1 MSFDVALIIDSIP
14 EILTGIG
21 LTFQLLFLSL
31 ALGTA
36 LAIVLLLLRIS
47 GRWYL
52 AAPTM
57 VYIYIF
63 RGTPILVQIF
73 IIYYGL
79 PQLEFVRDSIFW
91 PIFARAFRLCNRR
104 LDAEYRRLRVGNF
117 SRRRSRRGPGPERSG
132 RGIGLGDRP
141 RVMWRRLGLLEGAT
155 RISQRPQ
162 WSTSTSFAAPP
173 YWCRYSSSTTA
184 CPNWSSSATVYS
196 GLFLREPFGCAI
208 VALTLNTGAYV
219 SEIFRGGV
227 LGVDRGLKE
236 AGAALGL
243 SVTHRFVYITTPIA
257 IRLCLP
263 AYSND
268 VISLMKSTALAS
280 TITLLDMMGI
290 ARTIVAETYAPYEI
304 FLSVMVIY
312 LIITWMIQ
320 RSFGW
325 IEKRMSRHVRS
336 EA

>member
-1 MSFDVALIIDSIP
+1 MSFDLPLIVDSIP
-14 EILTGIG
+14 KMLMGIG
-21 LTFQLLFLSL
+21 LTLELLFLSGI
-31 ALGTA
+31 LGLA
-36 LAIVLLLLRIS
+36 LAIALLLMRIS

-57 VYIYIF
+57 AYIYIF

-79 PQLEFVRDSIFW
+79 PQLDFVRDSIFW
-91 PIFARAFRLCNRR
+91 PI
-104 LDAEYRRLRVGNF
+104 
-117 SRRRSRRGPGPERSG
+117 
-132 RGIGLGDRP
+132 
-141 RVMWRRLGLLEGAT
+141 
-155 RISQRPQ
+155 
-162 WSTSTSFAAPP
+162 
-173 YWCRYSSSTTA
+173 
-184 CPNWSSSATVYS
+184 
-196 GLFLREPFGCAI
+196 LREPFGCAI

-219 SEIFRGGV
+219 SEILRGGV

-243 SVTHRFVYITTPIA
+243 SVRDRFIYITSPIA

-290 ARTIVAETYAPYEI
+290 ARTIVAETYAPYEVFI
-304 FLSVMVIY
+304 SLMVIY
-312 LIITWMIQ
+312 LILTWIIQ
-320 RSFGW
+320 RTFGL
-325 IEKRMSRHVRS
+325 IEKRLSRHVRS
-336 EA
+336 EV

>member
-1 MSFDVALIIDSIP
+1 MSFDIDLIIDSIP
-14 EILTGIG
+14 KMLMGIG

-36 LAIVLLLLRIS
+36 LAIFLLILRIS

-52 AAPTM
+52 SWPTM

-73 IIYYGL
+73 IIYYGF
-79 PQLEFVRDSIFW
+79 PQLDFIRNNEILW
-91 PIFARAFRLCNRR
+91 
-104 LDAEYRRLRVGNF
+104 
-117 SRRRSRRGPGPERSG
+117 
-132 RGIGLGDRP
+132 
-141 RVMWRRLGLLEGAT
+141 
-155 RISQRPQ
+155 
-162 WSTSTSFAAPP
+162 
-173 YWCRYSSSTTA
+173 
-184 CPNWSSSATVYS
+184 TV
-196 GLFLREPFGCAI
+196 FREPFGCAI
-208 VALTLNTGAYV
+208 IALTLNTGAYV

-243 SVTHRFVYITTPIA
+243 SVSQRFIYVTSPNA

-304 FLSVMVIY
+304 FVSVMVIY
-312 LIITWMIQ
+312 LIITWVIQ
-320 RSFGW
+320 RTFGW

-336 EA
+336 EV